1 MGTFSLD
8 FSLWMLLAFFIGCI
22 IGCIMHAIFAGARA
36 NALAIAANQPAS
48 GPHSWTHSTVDAS
61 GTQAPPLARS
71 AEPATPETQAARSRS
86 SGPVSAPE
94 PAPEPREQ
102 PKASTGKPR
111 PPQGLSV
118 APEGGGDNLQRISGV
133 GVKIEHTLHRLGIYR
148 YDQIAMWAADEIDWV
163 DEHLKFRGRI
173 AREKW
178 IVQAR
183 LLAAGDEEAF
193 TRQFGT
199 GGLRE

>member
-1 MGTFSLD
+1 MGTLSLD

-22 IGCIMHAIFAGARA
+22 IGCIVHAIFAGARA
-36 NALAIAANQPAS
+36 NALAIAANQPAA
-48 GPHSWTHSTVDAS
+48 GPHSWTHSSVDAS

-71 AEPATPETQAARSRS
+71 LEPASPEPQAARPPS
-86 SGPVSAPE
+86 SDPVSAS
-94 PAPEPREQ
+94 EPREQ
-102 PKASTGKPR
+102 PKATTGKPR
-111 PPQGLSV
+111 PPQGLSA

-133 GVKIEHTLHRLGIYR
+133 GIKIEHMLHRLGIYR

-173 AREKW
+173 SREKW

-199 GGLRE
+199 GGLKE